1 MAFSNSPESLPE
13 LKWRNKKKRLLQHDP
28 ISQAKRQVS
37 KALACN
43 SSLILSGEIMIDR
56 LNEAEF
62 AQMVAALRDTFDR
75 VVAIAYVRPLAS
87 LAASQFQ
94 QRIKTGQRRFVI
106 PAPDYRKRFEKVRNL
121 FGPEDIVWRRFDRK
135 DLKNGDIVSDFAA
148 VLGVDRPGR
157 PVKMKNE
164 SLTAEVLAAVYAFNR
179 FTAPLLPPAMQ
190 HRMRAELLTKL
201 QGKGD
206 TKFGFSP
213 ELIERH
219 LERHEEDIDWMESI
233 CGFDVRGNVGK
244 VATPIA
250 DQKQLLD
257 LAGKIGDRA
266 QTATIS
272 GSA

>member
-1 MAFSNSPESLPE
+1 MAFSHSPESLPE
-13 LKWRNKKKRLLQHDP
+13 LKWRRNKKGILPHNP

-37 KALACN
+37 EALACN

-62 AQMVAALRDTFDR
+62 AQMVAALRDAFDR

-106 PAPDYRKRFEKVRNL
+106 PAPDYRKRFEKVLNL
-121 FGPEDIVWRRFDRK
+121 FRPEDIVWRRFDRK

-148 VLGVDRPGR
+148 VLGVNAPERPIT
-157 PVKMKNE
+157 MKNE

-179 FTAPLLPPAMQ
+179 FTAPMLPPAMQ
-190 HRMRAELLTKL
+190 HRMRVELLAKL

-206 TKFGFSP
+206 TKFGFSS

-219 LERHEEDIDWMESI
+219 LERHREDLDWMESI

-257 LAGKIGDRA
+257 LAGRIGDKA
-266 QTATIS
+266 QIAPRSSTA
-272 GSA
+272 